1 VVEMRQKKYPCCKVS
16 ISEDDIWNAMDG
28 NDTGTT
34 NKLIQCP
41 NCGKNLT
48 VFLNLDSI
56 EEE

>member
-1 VVEMRQKKYPCCKVS
+1 MKQKKYPCCKVS

-34 NKLIQCP
+34 NKIIQCP

-48 VFLNLDSI
+48 VYLNLDSVET
-56 EEE
+56 EE